1 LTYTTRS
8 HKTPTLNREEGW
20 GHVESVAGTYLG
32 VIDLTEGTAE
42 PDPLHGCEE
51 DCGHGLQ
58 LSDEFSDSGES
69 VFSNLSSLPL
79 FTPRS
84 PSSSGLDSGSSTSG
98 SEDTLTDG
106 EE

>member
-1 LTYTTRS
+1 
-8 HKTPTLNREEGW
+8 
-20 GHVESVAGTYLG
+20 VAGKDLG
-32 VIDLTEGTAE
+32 VIDLTEGDAE

-58 LSDEFSDSGES
+58 LSGEFSDSGES

-79 FTPRS
+79 FSPRS
-84 PSSSGLDSGSSTSG
+84 NSDSDLDSGSGDSID
-98 SEDTLTDG
+98 DTLTDR